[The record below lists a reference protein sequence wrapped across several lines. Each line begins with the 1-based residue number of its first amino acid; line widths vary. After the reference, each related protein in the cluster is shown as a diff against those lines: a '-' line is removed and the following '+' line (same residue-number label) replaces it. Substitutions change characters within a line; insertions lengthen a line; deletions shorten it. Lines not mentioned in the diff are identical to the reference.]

1 VPKVFLLILAVAAWV
16 LAVALLVG
24 VCQSA
29 KQGDER

>member
-1 VPKVFLLILAVAAWV
+1 VPEVLLIAAVVAWV
-16 LAVALLVG
+16 LAVALLIG